1 MTRRERLC
9 PAPTYRTMAL
19 VVAALVAAVP
29 GPAEGQHTEDGGLSD
44 GEEVRFRSGELE
56 LAGLWFTPAGQG
68 PFPAAV
74 IIRGSGESRRDNPW
88 ARLFVDVLL
97 ENDVAVLMPDKR
109 GSGASGGDWR
119 TATFTDLAED
129 AVAAVG
135 HVSSRP
141 EVDPERV
148 GLVGLSQGG
157 RVAPVAA
164 AQSSEVAFVVNVVG
178 SAVPFVE
185 QIDHEMEHTFR
196 EVGLTGDDLGAAMA
210 LHEVAKRYVS
220 GEIPW
225 DTYRSA
231 LDSALAS
238 EWRRAA
244 EGFPATEDHWRWEF
258 FRGVMDFDPLP
269 WWRRVEAPALVL
281 YGGEDSNTPTVR
293 SVERLR
299 EAFSSRGPAT
309 REIRVFE
316 ELGHGLLAQTEGRHH
331 RLELH
336 PDVVRALTD
345 WLRRVLER

>member
-1 MTRRERLC
+1 
-9 PAPTYRTMAL
+9 
-19 VVAALVAAVP
+19 VIVAALGAAVP
-29 GPAEGQHTEDGGLSD
+29 GLAEGRLAEDGVVPD
-44 GEEVRFRSGELE
+44 GEEVRFQSGELE
-56 LAGLWFTPAGQG
+56 LAGLWFTPAGEG

-74 IIRGSGESRRDNPW
+74 IIRGSGKSRRDNPW

-97 ENDVAVLMPDKR
+97 ENEIAVLLPDKR

-119 TATFTDLAED
+119 TATFTDLAGD
-129 AVAAVG
+129 ALAAVR

-141 EVDPERV
+141 EVDPDRV

-164 AQSSEVAFVVNVVG
+164 ARSADVAFVVNVVG

-185 QIDHEMEHTFR
+185 QVDHEMEHTFR
-196 EVGLTGDDLGAAMA
+196 EAGLTGDDLGAAMA
-210 LHEVAKRYVS
+210 LHDVAKRYVS

-238 EWRRAA
+238 EWRRVA
-244 EGFPATEDHWRWEF
+244 EGFPATEEHWRWEF
-258 FRGVMDFDPLP
+258 FRGVIDFDPLP
-269 WWRRVEAPALVL
+269 WWRRVEAPTLVL
-281 YGGEDSNTPTVR
+281 YGSEDSNTPTVR

-309 REIRVFE
+309 HEIRVFHG
-316 ELGHGLLAQTEGRHH
+316 LGHGLLAPMEGRHH
-331 RLELH
+331 RLDLH
-336 PDVVRALTD
+336 PDVVRTLTD
-345 WLRRVLER
+345 GLRRVLER

>member
-1 MTRRERLC
+1 MHRAT
-9 PAPTYRTMAL
+9 AVVVIAL
-19 VVAALVAAVP
+19 GAALP
-29 GPAEGQHTEDGGLSD
+29 GPAPAQVVEDD
-44 GEEVRFRSGELE
+44 ARPEGEEVRFRNGELE
-56 LAGLWFTPAGQG
+56 LAGLWFTPSGDG
-68 PFPAAV
+68 PFAAAV
-74 IIRGSGESRRDNPW
+74 IIRGSGESRRDSPW

-97 ENDVAVLMPDKR
+97 ENDVAVLLPDKR
-109 GSGASGGDWR
+109 GSGASEGDWR
-119 TATFTDLAED
+119 TATFEDLAGD
-129 AVAAVG
+129 ALAAV
-135 HVSSRP
+135 HDVRSRP
-141 EVDPERV
+141 EADPERV

-164 AQSSEVAFVVNVVG
+164 ARSSEVAFIVNVVG

-185 QIDHEMEHTFR
+185 QVDHEMEHTFR
-196 EVGLTGDDLGAAMA
+196 EAGLTGDDLGAAMA

-220 GEIPW
+220 GEILW

-238 EWRRAA
+238 EWSRAA

-258 FRGVMDFDPLP
+258 FRGVIEFDPLP
-269 WWRRVEAPALVL
+269 WWRRVEAPTLVL
-281 YGGEDSNTPTVR
+281 YGSEDANTPTAR

-299 EAFSSRGPAT
+299 EAFSGGRSSRH
-309 REIRVFE
+309 EIRVFDG
-316 ELGHGLLAQTEGRHH
+316 LGHGLLAPMEGRHR

>member
-1 MTRRERLC
+1 MVIT
-9 PAPTYRTMAL
+9 AL
-19 VVAALVAAVP
+19 GAALP
-29 GPAEGQHTEDGGLSD
+29 GLAEAQVGEDDARSD
-44 GEEVRFRSGELE
+44 GEEVRFRNVELG
-56 LAGLWFTPAGQG
+56 LAGLWFTPSGGG

-97 ENDVAVLMPDKR
+97 DSDVAVLLPDKR
-109 GSGASGGDWR
+109 GSGVSEGDWQ
-119 TATFTDLAED
+119 TATFSDLAGD
-129 AVAAVG
+129 ALAAVR
-135 HVSSRP
+135 HVRSRP

-164 AQSSEVAFVVNVVG
+164 ARSSDVAFVVNVVG
-178 SAVPFVE
+178 SGVPFVE
-185 QIDHEMEHTFR
+185 QVDHEMEHTFR
-196 EVGLTGDDLGAAMA
+196 EAGLTGDDLGAAMA
-210 LHEVAKRYVS
+210 LHDVAKRYVN

-258 FRGVMDFDPLP
+258 FRGVIDFDPLP
-269 WWRRVEAPALVL
+269 WWRRVEAPTLVL
-281 YGGEDSNTPTVR
+281 YGSEDANTPTAR

-299 EAFSSRGPAT
+299 EAFSSDVPGT
-309 REIRVFE
+309 HEIRVFDG
-316 ELGHGLLAQTEGRHH
+316 LGHGLLAPMEGRHH
-331 RLELH
+331 RLELP